1 MPAEGGRRGR
11 RDNGLDAAAY
21 VPLLDV
27 DPRVGEHL
35 LDVLGTAGVPAYL
48 EPSADIEP
56 YTRAYALP
64 SPPTD
69 RLYVD
74 RERRSE
80 ARRIVDAEN
89 PDKRGGDAEPSHGLS
104 NADEERAWQE
114 IIAAFDAPSAPNRP
128 LRRPVADP
136 PDPPSAA
143 DPGGLGG
150 ATRYSPPGTSAEPDE
165 APGPDEPAGPGGE
178 PGGPGARGGRHR
190 ARDEGEADWAD
201 LPAWPADPAD
211 ERPRLPG
218 RAAARDAGVPTGE
231 DLDAAAAAR
240 QAAEERDAE
249 ELEVDGPPELD
260 EGHFEPP
267 PPPPVPR
274 PSKRTVVGL
283 LLIGLA
289 LLLFIAPGVVGL
301 DDATGFTLGIVSV
314 LGGGVVLVLGL
325 RDTRADDG
333 PDDGAVV

>member
-1 MPAEGGRRGR
+1 VPADGGRRGR

-35 LDVLGTAGVPAYL
+35 LDVLGSAGVPAYL

-80 ARRIVDAEN
+80 ARRIVDAET
-89 PDKRGGDAEPSHGLS
+89 PDGPRPAPRRRDDEPSHGPS
-104 NADEERAWQE
+104 DAEEERAWQD

-128 LRRPVADP
+128 LRRAALDTEADP
-136 PDPPSAA
+136 AAAEPASPD
-143 DPGGLGG
+143 DPG
-150 ATRYSPPGTSAEPDE
+150 EPDL
-165 APGPDEPAGPGGE
+165 GAGSGG
-178 PGGPGARGGRHR
+178 GGLSGGRHR
-190 ARDEGEADWAD
+190 ARDEEEAGWAD
-201 LPAWPADPAD
+201 LPAWPADPEE

-218 RAAARDAGVPTGE
+218 RAPTGK

-240 QAAEERDAE
+240 QAAEEREAE
-249 ELEVDGPPELD
+249 QTAEGLEVDGPPELD

-267 PPPPVPR
+267 LPPPVPR

-283 LLIGLA
+283 LLIALA
-289 LLLFIAPGVVGL
+289 LLLFISPGVLGL
-301 DDATGFTLGIVSV
+301 TEGTGFTLGILSV

-325 RDTRADDG
+325 RDTRDDDG